1 MSNIK
6 STRSLHIQ
14 NDQTDD
20 AGVYQRNSGADLFM
34 EAPGG
39 IQEFTN
45 FNDKVSSS
53 NDGEAPANAFTKSP
67 YYDSVESMFG
77 STGLVP
83 TDKNRNFGGGHGEG
97 ALGQTLDNE
106 EFSEAI
112 RTWTQ
117 ITEGSG
123 KYGPYST
130 FVDSASLITR
140 TERSGAIPSDIK
152 ILDDIAVVSYRNH
165 SQESYLANVA
175 VGDGFVVIKVVYGL
189 GGLTD
194 VQEVEIVRGVSFAD
208 LGTSS
213 VSQQQFLGRGHSGIY
228 ANPSN
233 AGLEAGYNICFEGAV
248 ASALGLGPTIINESA
263 ACSAYAGDIWTWNL
277 SPSEPGWTITSP
289 GQCASNHCGSM
300 PPAYD
305 GTSDEE
311 QGIGSCGVPATVKPL
326 CYTEET
332 HGTSGIKYGNRARWN
347 QKANNIRVSHRDPT
361 DDAPPAELAKVVT
374 DVLYYNR
381 SASKKGYIVKEI
393 QGLNLDIGAGRRTPP
408 GDHKPL
414 EDWPPGT
421 VIMGIV
427 QPTMATLF
435 TLCARTD
442 AELIWMDGEANAV
455 GGAAHFYK
463 VPVQTT
469 SDSFFYKKGR
479 ANRCGR
485 VDIYERRKGSITAVS
500 GNKITVTGPTGDGT
514 YDTELLQDGDKI
526 KIVSVL
532 NDTPKDHI
540 HPMNGVKY
548 VKRTAID
555 TEYYI
560 YDDENLTEETDTSGI
575 RDVSSALWAHYG
587 ATQGSNGSWRFKET
601 LFSPNGPN
609 GNGNNSKAQ
618 YIISGE
624 SPKLAEIAG
633 GHSAQNYN
641 GMELLPEAYRFGQAV
656 DIIKQPNTD
665 YYWLAISEMG
675 NDYST
680 QHGIDYHGVYGWAQR
695 PISSTLGGRTSSKAK
710 SYNAHPWGKGKYKD
724 GPLPEYGYKF
734 SPPVHEPYGRVWLYK
749 ISMSS
754 SAISA
759 VNTPEEINASTTN
772 PYINSPPFLDGDLDF
787 EAFTD
792 YRNLYW
798 HRAMVS
804 NFIAEGAIG
813 PLFNHGPELVKRYP
827 ITSRS
832 RVTRKTKPPISSGSM
847 QDGTFYYNRGKSS
860 PFSIDGIPVTVIDSQ
875 IKAEEFVPGYYG
887 QRRVASD
894 DFFLSKIAPYYRAN
908 NSQYGGYPHPIKKSA
923 PGEDQ
928 PSTIGY
934 HWLSTGYKFA
944 DGFGFN
950 LCMKVDD
957 VANGSKPIIAISNT
971 AFPYLSTVS
980 KSTDSQLS
988 ELQKKVDKLERGGYK
1003 DPHTQDFI
1011 DRHTKTNQFIS
1022 EFCAGGEGDKL
1033 GNRFRRG
1040 SILIYNG
1047 NQSINLQTLD
1057 HTVRVNENLATLAYF
1072 PHYTDGNAMQ
1082 ESRVFTDWYGKPP
1095 TMMFRNGSLLVGTD
1109 EGRIKVFKEGSLLT
1123 SSYRKSEQHENV
1135 GLRRYKLLLSRFVTV
1150 GGEDYI
1156 LAEGASKAGELI
1168 QSAGYQHFS
1177 DYDKQ
1182 NNDEWVLGNEDV
1194 LVGSPGVGN
1203 TYKYAIEGWVWKRE
1217 DLSTESVYYP
1227 LPARPINAY
1236 TSQPEG
1242 VETYSYLDYSVSHV
1256 NAAPDILPGL
1266 IYSMPPESE
1275 DIDIPGFNSE
1285 DQLSAKVEDRDW
1297 DNILL
1302 REPFGYTF
1310 RCDKN
1315 FLIAHGSSYTNA
1327 FDIKGD
1333 NIAHRLYVYE
1343 FNKNNYLD
1351 LAQKITPAIFASDY
1365 TELKYSSNEGDPSY
1379 YALFNEGA
1387 INFSESIDHSRTIG
1401 YLMTNMYDIMAG
1413 KIVLMTPLGYAVFGD
1428 SGFSTDY
1435 EFDPDERSITA
1446 DSYFTFIE
1454 KFGSKN
1460 PYNLNNMYSYSGGA
1474 GMEYPAEIFDIN
1486 DEHNGLCS
1494 FYNIENTSSQDDSIR
1509 LLKGARFII
1518 DVAENTTTGQ
1528 HDNVSSVLPVL
1539 AFYNDDPRKTIT
1551 QKGHFKTTISKS
1563 GRRGRKIG
1571 KLLYGAGKTPGS
1583 VLGPNVPL
1591 YVDGLQDAA
1600 SLVKYPLYTSA
1611 SRGWQGVVDITGPE
1625 LTALIK
1631 AKSFI
1636 KDSSDNRS
1644 ILNNDGKGNLGSYSF
1659 IFDDANKPSF
1669 DASVDIE
1676 STLIAGLVSHDLPL
1690 RRNSTSARGA
1700 SSAVATCNDD
1710 GSFIVEWGTPFAGQ
1724 GGYITELWNVT
1735 DDVLVKTSGTR
1746 GPCNVRS
1753 CCGGIQP
1760 STTNQ
1765 HFYGNSWKITD
1776 CKIYMVKLWFYDGPI
1791 ASCSGDLIAY
1801 VETNNFNC
1809 CDLPDKHEKLSST
1822 AYRTKFEETYPSSY
1836 QRREDLNYIPYS
1848 KPFNVAKNIHSYV
1861 NKAMISQV
1869 LLVYQ
1874 DYSLKELRKKFKCSF
1889 YQENTSSISEK
1900 ADGIT
1905 RIAKSDTSSFFDEEG
1920 TILSGTDSK
1929 SIQVVNFYGVDEVTS
1944 TIATH
1949 LSKSFSA
1956 SDIQRPEFL
1965 GLSILSAPISTGNFD
1980 MVLSGYIPASGSIP
1994 AHIAGIANHSEG
2006 MPLRLG
2012 PLDSREYLGVSIP
2025 TPFGFQRGGLS
2036 LFTPTAFGKGLTSS
2050 MPIQFPG
2057 GEGVNKNL
2065 SLIIGLPHS
2074 SGGMRLAMGQP
2085 ALDSGNM
2092 SVAMPEVHGSYNSI
2106 PYVQGNLYLNSTY
2119 IDNDNLPLTMG
2130 RYTASG
2136 TMPLYIG
2143 APDPA
2148 SGVMNLTINTEP
2160 LNSGASLYYN
2170 GYGESSS
2177 GTNLYI
2183 GEQAS
2188 DASVPLS
2195 LMQPHRLPF
2204 VDPQSPPTYEG
2215 NDTMQIPN
2223 LYVSGAAIPTAN
2235 SLDNNYHHQKQMV
2248 RENSQFDYSSNAEA
2262 IISYSNSNSLSRNT
2276 LTGSTVDYGV
2286 RRISKVGKTLE
2297 DYNGWGTVDFYSND
2311 LSKQSIDSN
2320 GQYLAVGTNT
2330 SNVNETAP
2338 LHIFDIVDENSVDL
2352 SYTYNRFREDLIDL
2366 GTIPN
2371 TGDEPRISY
2380 KDVKVSSGGRIA
2392 ISARVYINADIYDM
2406 VFILERATINE
2417 IVTVPNLLA
2426 SSVSGDFDWC
2436 GTGRFTT
2443 TVRSS
2448 EGWKIT
2454 SAFTSESWRSSS
2466 SSSDVLNRT
2475 MGTSLSW
2482 KGEDLYY
2489 DKQSVM
2495 FGNVYARYES
2505 DSYVTE
2511 NKVFGFNNTGD
2522 AVGYNR
2528 NMNNIPAGTKV
2539 GFGTKIQLAGDL
2551 AFVGAP
2557 LLDPYIANNNLSAIN
2572 AASPDGAV
2580 YVFKYDSG
2588 WSYVDAIYGGGIVSS
2603 AISGVDTSAY
2613 DAKLFGYDL
2622 DYDSKSG
2629 YLVVG
2634 EPMSNTVYQF
2644 NINAAGTP
2652 LLLNSYSDTDS
2663 KFGTFV
2669 NSVSAGLITNTKSKI
2684 QDMVYSQDFEYSTEE
2699 IESEVRQYV
2708 PGDYIIN
2715 SISHEI
2721 VSVRKASLAGKER
2734 LLVVRDFEVNYG
2746 AGSVKEIQK
2755 ISLLGLRDIN
2765 GSLYISGPPPVADSI
2780 NLSVPSPLGG
2790 ATGDL
2795 GITFGSYATGVMVP
2809 LHLEVP
2815 SASSG
2820 TTPLHVRGPV
2830 NIKVPLHM
2838 NAEYKE
2844 VSLGSS
2850 LSTSGPIKPDGIY
2863 SDLSVEGKTVR
2874 DLSSSVFVLGGRGAG
2889 GGMSQGGTTMSIAQV
2904 DLYPVSG
2911 QQDILITGLGNGISG
2926 NIGSFPSLYLG
2937 GGNFGPADGVASV
2950 VMKSPLSADVSASTE
2965 LVIITDPASG
2975 SFETIATLMVPN
2987 TQTVDVNGKIFR
2999 TSESLYMHSTA
3010 PSSGN
3015 MNLVVYR
3022 KGVGGG
3028 EELSADTSL
3037 MLTSITSA
3045 SDINVYM
3052 SGGYMSTN
3060 TASLTIPE
3068 VYTLPSGKLDLFM
3081 RGYSE

>member
-1 MSNIK
+1 
-6 STRSLHIQ
+6 
-14 NDQTDD
+14 
-20 AGVYQRNSGADLFM
+20 
-34 EAPGG
+34 
-39 IQEFTN
+39 
-45 FNDKVSSS
+45 
-53 NDGEAPANAFTKSP
+53 
-67 YYDSVESMFG
+67 
-77 STGLVP
+77 
-83 TDKNRNFGGGHGEG
+83 
-97 ALGQTLDNE
+97 
-106 EFSEAI
+106 
-112 RTWTQ
+112 
-117 ITEGSG
+117 
-123 KYGPYST
+123 
-130 FVDSASLITR
+130 
-140 TERSGAIPSDIK
+140 
-152 ILDDIAVVSYRNH
+152 
-165 SQESYLANVA
+165 
-175 VGDGFVVIKVVYGL
+175 
-189 GGLTD
+189 
-194 VQEVEIVRGVSFAD
+194 
-208 LGTSS
+208 
-213 VSQQQFLGRGHSGIY
+213 
-228 ANPSN
+228 
-233 AGLEAGYNICFEGAV
+233 
-248 ASALGLGPTIINESA
+248 
-263 ACSAYAGDIWTWNL
+263 
-277 SPSEPGWTITSP
+277 
-289 GQCASNHCGSM
+289 
-300 PPAYD
+300 
-305 GTSDEE
+305 
-311 QGIGSCGVPATVKPL
+311 
-326 CYTEET
+326 
-332 HGTSGIKYGNRARWN
+332 
-347 QKANNIRVSHRDPT
+347 
-361 DDAPPAELAKVVT
+361 
-374 DVLYYNR
+374 
-381 SASKKGYIVKEI
+381 
-393 QGLNLDIGAGRRTPP
+393 
-408 GDHKPL
+408 
-414 EDWPPGT
+414 
-421 VIMGIV
+421 
-427 QPTMATLF
+427 
-435 TLCARTD
+435 
-442 AELIWMDGEANAV
+442 
-455 GGAAHFYK
+455 
-463 VPVQTT
+463 
-469 SDSFFYKKGR
+469 
-479 ANRCGR
+479 
-485 VDIYERRKGSITAVS
+485 
-500 GNKITVTGPTGDGT
+500 
-514 YDTELLQDGDKI
+514 
-526 KIVSVL
+526 
-532 NDTPKDHI
+532 
-540 HPMNGVKY
+540 
-548 VKRTAID
+548 
-555 TEYYI
+555 
-560 YDDENLTEETDTSGI
+560 
-575 RDVSSALWAHYG
+575 
-587 ATQGSNGSWRFKET
+587 
-601 LFSPNGPN
+601 
-609 GNGNNSKAQ
+609 
-618 YIISGE
+618 
-624 SPKLAEIAG
+624 
-633 GHSAQNYN
+633 
-641 GMELLPEAYRFGQAV
+641 
-656 DIIKQPNTD
+656 
-665 YYWLAISEMG
+665 
-675 NDYST
+675 
-680 QHGIDYHGVYGWAQR
+680 
-695 PISSTLGGRTSSKAK
+695 
-710 SYNAHPWGKGKYKD
+710 
-724 GPLPEYGYKF
+724 
-734 SPPVHEPYGRVWLYK
+734 
-749 ISMSS
+749 
-754 SAISA
+754 
-759 VNTPEEINASTTN
+759 
-772 PYINSPPFLDGDLDF
+772 
-787 EAFTD
+787 
-792 YRNLYW
+792 
-798 HRAMVS
+798 
-804 NFIAEGAIG
+804 
-813 PLFNHGPELVKRYP
+813 
-827 ITSRS
+827 
-832 RVTRKTKPPISSGSM
+832 
-847 QDGTFYYNRGKSS
+847 
-860 PFSIDGIPVTVIDSQ
+860 
-875 IKAEEFVPGYYG
+875 
-887 QRRVASD
+887 
-894 DFFLSKIAPYYRAN
+894 
-908 NSQYGGYPHPIKKSA
+908 
-923 PGEDQ
+923 
-928 PSTIGY
+928 
-934 HWLSTGYKFA
+934 
-944 DGFGFN
+944 
-950 LCMKVDD
+950 
-957 VANGSKPIIAISNT
+957 
-971 AFPYLSTVS
+971 
-980 KSTDSQLS
+980 
-988 ELQKKVDKLERGGYK
+988 
-1003 DPHTQDFI
+1003 
-1011 DRHTKTNQFIS
+1011 
-1022 EFCAGGEGDKL
+1022 
-1033 GNRFRRG
+1033 
-1040 SILIYNG
+1040 
-1047 NQSINLQTLD
+1047 
-1057 HTVRVNENLATLAYF
+1057 
-1072 PHYTDGNAMQ
+1072 
-1082 ESRVFTDWYGKPP
+1082 
-1095 TMMFRNGSLLVGTD
+1095 
-1109 EGRIKVFKEGSLLT
+1109 
-1123 SSYRKSEQHENV
+1123 
-1135 GLRRYKLLLSRFVTV
+1135 
-1150 GGEDYI
+1150 
-1156 LAEGASKAGELI
+1156 
-1168 QSAGYQHFS
+1168 
-1177 DYDKQ
+1177 
-1182 NNDEWVLGNEDV
+1182 
-1194 LVGSPGVGN
+1194 
-1203 TYKYAIEGWVWKRE
+1203 
-1217 DLSTESVYYP
+1217 
-1227 LPARPINAY
+1227 
-1236 TSQPEG
+1236 
-1242 VETYSYLDYSVSHV
+1242 
-1256 NAAPDILPGL
+1256 
-1266 IYSMPPESE
+1266 
-1275 DIDIPGFNSE
+1275 
-1285 DQLSAKVEDRDW
+1285 
-1297 DNILL
+1297 
-1302 REPFGYTF
+1302 
-1310 RCDKN
+1310 
-1315 FLIAHGSSYTNA
+1315 
-1327 FDIKGD
+1327 
-1333 NIAHRLYVYE
+1333 
-1343 FNKNNYLD
+1343 
-1351 LAQKITPAIFASDY
+1351 
-1365 TELKYSSNEGDPSY
+1365 
-1379 YALFNEGA
+1379 
-1387 INFSESIDHSRTIG
+1387 
-1401 YLMTNMYDIMAG
+1401 MYDIMAG

-1528 HDNVSSVLPVL
+1528 HDNVSNVLPVL
-1539 AFYNDDPRKTIT
+1539 AFYDDDPRKTIT
-1551 QKGHFKTTISKS
+1551 QKGHFKTTRSKQ
-1563 GRRGRKIG
+1563 KIG

-1583 VLGPNVPL
+1583 VLGPNAPL

-1600 SLVKYPLYTSA
+1600 SLVKYPFYTSG
-1611 SRGWQGVVDITGPE
+1611 SQGWQGVVDITGPE

-1700 SSAVATCNDD
+1700 SSAVATCRDD

-1746 GPCNVRS
+1746 GPCGARS

-1776 CKIYMVKLWFYDGPI
+1776 CKIYMVKLWFYDGPM

-1848 KPFNVAKNIHSYV
+1848 KPFNVTKNIHSYV

-1929 SIQVVNFYGVDEVTS
+1929 SIQIVNFYGIDEVTS
-1944 TIATH
+1944 TIATD

-1980 MVLSGYIPASGSIP
+1980 MVLSGHIPASGSIP
-1994 AHIAGIANHSEG
+1994 SHIAGIANHSEG

-2050 MPIQFPG
+2050 TSIQFPG

-2106 PYVQGNLYLNSTY
+2106 PYIQGNLYLNSTY
-2119 IDNDNLPLTMG
+2119 IDNDNFPLNMG
-2130 RYTASG
+2130 RYTDSG
-2136 TMPLYIG
+2136 TIPLYMG

-2215 NDTMQIPN
+2215 NDTMQIPS

-2338 LHIFDIVDENSVDL
+2338 LHIFDIIDENSVDL

-2380 KDVKVSSGGRIA
+2380 KDVKVSSGSRIA

-2406 VFILERATINE
+2406 VFILERATISE

-2426 SSVSGDFDWC
+2426 SSSSGDFIWC
-2436 GTGRFTT
+2436 PPSRFKT
-2443 TVRSS
+2443 TVKSS

-2482 KGEDLYY
+2482 KSEDLYY

-2539 GFGTKIQLAGDL
+2539 GFGTKIQLAGDF

-2557 LLDPYIANNNLSAIN
+2557 LLDPYIANNNLSAVN
-2572 AASPDGAV
+2572 AASPDGSV
-2580 YVFKYDSG
+2580 YIFKYDSG

-2603 AISGVDTSAY
+2603 AISGVDTCAY

-2765 GSLYISGPPPVADSI
+2765 GSLYISGPTPVADSI

-2874 DLSSSVFVLGGRGAG
+2874 DLSSSVFVLGGRGDG

-2937 GGNFGPADGVASV
+2937 GGNFGPADGMTSV

-2987 TQTVDVNGKIFR
+2987 TQTVDVNGRIFR

-3037 MLTSITSA
+3037 MLTSVTSA
-3045 SDINVYM
+3045 SDINVYI
-3052 SGGYMSTN
+3052 SGGYISTN
-3060 TASLTIPE
+3060 TASLTVPE
-3068 VYTLPSGKLDLFM
+3068 VYMLPSGKLDLFM